1 MATAIIYTSKLGST
15 KQVAE
20 FIASKIGAEAIQL
33 SDTTDPSKYDRII
46 LGSGVYAGKVSK
58 KMRIFIES
66 HKDQLKNA
74 SLFVCCM
81 FGDEKGAKQLEKISE
96 STGIADAIFFD
107 SPKDQISGKKKK
119 LGEYIESL

>member
-1 MATAIIYTSKLGST
+1 MATAVIYTTKLGST
-15 KQVAE
+15 RQVAE
-20 FIASKIGAEAIQL
+20 YIASKIGAEAIQL

-66 HKDQLKNA
+66 NKDQLKNA

-81 FGDEKGAKQLEKISE
+81 FGDEKGAKQLAKISE
-96 STGIADAIFFD
+96 STGIADVIFFD
-107 SPKDQISGKKKK
+107 GVKDQLSGKKKK
-119 LGEYIESL
+119 LSEYVETL